1 VASGRWLAL
10 GTSAVAVGLGGL
22 WVLCAGGPSPA
33 AAADAAPG
41 FAGAGPGAEVMGA
54 RIVPEAAVAPA
65 PRAAAEPAAAAAPE
79 PAPAA
84 PADGAQ
90 RFEAHLAAV
99 MAGET
104 DDRAWSGKMVARIDA
119 SFHGGGAFAGSH
131 VKSAVCKRTLCR
143 VEIVHDDEAAHEHF
157 LDAVTGT
164 PPFDSQGFVR
174 PSPSGGTLVYLA
186 REGTRLPRLE

>member
-10 GTSAVAVGLGGL
+10 GASTVAVGLGGL

-33 AAADAAPG
+33 AAADAAPAV
-41 FAGAGPGAEVMGA
+41 AGASARTEVVGE
-54 RIVPEAAVAPA
+54 RIVPETAVAPA
-65 PRAAAEPAAAAAPE
+65 PRTAAETA
-79 PAPAA
+79 PAPAPESA

-90 RFEAHLAAV
+90 RFESHLAAV

-104 DDRAWSGKMVARIDA
+104 EDRAWTGKMVARIDA
-119 SFHGGGAFAGSH
+119 SFQGGGAFAGSH

-143 VEIVHDDEAAHEHF
+143 VEIVHDDEEAHEHF

-164 PPFDSQGFVR
+164 PPFDGQGFVR